1 MALKQ
6 LQAANPQMYDE
17 EAIDKAALRA
27 IGWSNPEQFLKPAQ
41 AKQPPPEFLKG
52 VEEIKIAHQKADA
65 DTLRAQATMISAQ
78 SKSGAPQGPQGPQ
91 IDPAKMLAEQNK
103 ARQMEFSMQ
112 RDQMNDQNRDLD
124 REKDLRVEQMRMD
137 REQMNDAVRMQHERD
152 MQERD
157 HAADAVKLAMQIR
170 KQGQ

>member
-1 MALKQ
+1 
-6 LQAANPQMYDE
+6 
-17 EAIDKAALRA
+17 
-27 IGWSNPEQFLKPAQ
+27 
-41 AKQPPPEFLKG
+41 
-52 VEEIKIAHQKADA
+52 V
-65 DTLRAQATMISAQ
+65 
-78 SKSGAPQGPQGPQ
+78 
-91 IDPAKMLAEQNK
+91 AEQNK
-103 ARQMEFSMQ
+103 ARQMEFSMK
-112 RDQMNDQNRDLD
+112 RDEINDQNRDLD